1 MFPTADMGSAGLHNV
16 TIEHNVFRDLGDS
29 FFGIQ
34 IYDGTADQ
42 GWAVCANVVF
52 RGNLYE
58 PGNHAVTGVPYAPL
72 RIACRGPGHARI
84 VDNTL
89 KMRNYDRLVRVTSGS
104 PWFTVWRHNT
114 WSTSR

>member
-1 MFPTADMGSAGLHNV
+1 MGSAGLHNV

-34 IYDGTADQ
+34 IYDGTAGQ
-42 GWAVCANVVF
+42 GWAPCANVVF

-58 PGNHAVTGVPYAPL
+58 PGNHALTGVAYAPL
-72 RIACRGPGHARI
+72 RIACRGPGHARV

-89 KMRNYDRLVRVTSGS
+89 RMRNYDRLVQVTSGP
-104 PWFTVWRHNT
+104 PWNTIWQRNT
-114 WSTSR
+114 WPAGG